1 MQDKIAELVD
11 QIPGLDKRGTFTGP
25 SWDEALPILDGV
37 LAAGRDGVAA
47 VIAMV
52 KEIDDGS
59 DYKARYVL
67 HALAQYVGRPGKES
81 ARTIVAEALAAKPS
95 GYCARQLQVCGTKSQ
110 APALGKMLS
119 DPDLCEYAAQAL
131 LAIRDG
137 AVEEFRKALP
147 ELKGAPRVTALQALG
162 VLADAAS
169 ADAFK
174 AAIVDADAD
183 VRLIAGWALAKIG
196 EGVDLVI
203 KAADAGPGYERI
215 KATSNALLLAERL
228 LAAGKKAEAAKVYAH
243 LKNTRTDASEAYV
256 KDIASDGLVKAGG

>member
-11 QIPGLDKRGTFTGP
+11 QIPALDKRGTFTGP

-37 LAAGRDGVAA
+37 LAAGRDGVLA
-47 VIAMV
+47 VIGML

-67 HALAQYVGRPGKES
+67 HALSQYAGRPGKEA
-81 ARTIVAEALAAKPS
+81 ARAIVADALAAKPN
-95 GYCARQLQVCGTKSQ
+95 GYCARQLQVCGTKAQ
-110 APALGKMLS
+110 APALGKMLA
-119 DPDLCEYAAQAL
+119 DPELCEYAAQAL
-131 LAIRDG
+131 LAIREG

-147 ELKGAPRVTALQALG
+147 DLKGAPRLTVLQALG
-162 VLADAAS
+162 VLADGAS

-174 AAIVDADAD
+174 AAIVDADSD
-183 VRLIAGWALAKIG
+183 VRLAGGWGLARIG

-203 KAADAGPGYERI
+203 KAADVNPGYERI

-228 LAAGKKAEAAKVYAH
+228 LAAGKKSEAAKIYAH
-243 LKNTRTDASEAYV
+243 LKNTRTDTSEAYL